1 MARNFSDL
9 CAAFSALIT
18 LAKRKSLKT
27 ADLGKVTPLGMG
39 GPNGGTSFDR
49 ETPTLEIERKKNQ
62 WLIPKKWSGEKQNC
76 DLGSPLTQFS
86 LALTMQFSDI

>member
-39 GPNGGTSFDR
+39 GPNEGTSFDR
-49 ETPTLEIERKKNQ
+49 ETPTLEI
-62 WLIPKKWSGEKQNC
+62 GEKNNQQNN
-76 DLGSPLTQFS
+76 
-86 LALTMQFSDI
+86 

>member
-39 GPNGGTSFDR
+39 GPNGGTSFDL
-49 ETPTLEIERKKNQ
+49 ETPTLEIERKNAMVNS
-62 WLIPKKWSGEKQNC
+62 LPKKKKKTNNTKTSENKQNK
-76 DLGSPLTQFS
+76 Q
-86 LALTMQFSDI
+86 